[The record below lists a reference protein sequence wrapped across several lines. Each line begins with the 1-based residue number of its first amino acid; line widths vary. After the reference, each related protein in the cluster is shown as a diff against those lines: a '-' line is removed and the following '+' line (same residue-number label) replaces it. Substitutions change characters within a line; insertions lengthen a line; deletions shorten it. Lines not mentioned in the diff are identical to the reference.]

1 VLSVRPDM
9 LPALGVAGSRR
20 LSQLPRHACCWLAV
34 GEQPGVAAVV
44 RSMMGMSQVLRGD
57 LPPVIPDDVDDPVVV
72 KAQGVVTL
80 PRRVNWS
87 RTDPTYDLS
96 DRRQRARVYEQVLRE
111 GAAEDVR
118 YFIDIDELIDLWD
131 ELVLPPAVSRAWI
144 DWLARHRNVRLHDCR
159 ERIGAPRRDS
169 R

>member
-1 VLSVRPDM
+1 M
-9 LPALGVAGSRR
+9 A
-20 LSQLPRHACCWLAV
+20 
-34 GEQPGVAAVV
+34 
-44 RSMMGMSQVLRGD
+44 QVLRGA
-57 LPPVIPDDVDDPVVV
+57 LPPEIPDDVDDPAVD
-72 KAQGVVTL
+72 KARGVVTL

-111 GAAEDVR
+111 GSAEDVR
-118 YFIDIDELIDLWD
+118 HFIDVDELINLWD

-144 DWLARHRNVRLHDCR
+144 DWLALHRDVIVQDCR
-159 ERIGAPRRDS
+159 ARVRSRGRRGADS

>member
-1 VLSVRPDM
+1 M
-9 LPALGVAGSRR
+9 A
-20 LSQLPRHACCWLAV
+20 
-34 GEQPGVAAVV
+34 
-44 RSMMGMSQVLRGD
+44 QVLRRD
-57 LPPVIPDDVDDPVVV
+57 IPPEIPDDVDGPEVR
-72 KAQGVVTL
+72 KARGRVTL

-111 GAAEDVR
+111 GTGDDVR
-118 YFIDIDELIDLWD
+118 YFIDVNELIDLWD

-144 DWLARHRNVRLHDCR
+144 DWLSQHRNVTVKDCR
-159 ERIGAPRRDS
+159 DRVRDRGRRYDG